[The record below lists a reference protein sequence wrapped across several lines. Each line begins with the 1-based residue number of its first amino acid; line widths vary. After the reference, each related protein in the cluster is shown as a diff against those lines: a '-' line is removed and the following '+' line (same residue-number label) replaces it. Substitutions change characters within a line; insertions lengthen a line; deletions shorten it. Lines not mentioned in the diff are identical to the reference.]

1 MSNGK
6 SKESHHGWQG
16 PLCSFR
22 VCVGGGSAQRCHD
35 TGSFDTDVYLYHM
48 VDNMQRIVDIVARLC
63 FVNATAAGSSIYTSQ
78 ARGDHLRVGAP

>member
-1 MSNGK
+1 MERK
-6 SKESHHGWQG
+6 VESHHEMAGA
-16 PLCSFR
+16 PYVRSE
-22 VCVGGGSAQRCHD
+22 CVWAAAARSAAM
-35 TGSFDTDVYLYHM
+35 TLVSFDTDVCLM